1 MPTRTIELVLP
12 KQHAGQA
19 TITREARRFN
29 AIVCGRRWGKTT
41 FGIDRCVTPDVLA
54 YPVGWFSPTYKMLLE
69 VWREAV
75 RVLKPIATRIS
86 TADHRIENMAG
97 GVLEFW
103 SLDNPDSARGRKYKR
118 IIVDEAAMVPALMD
132 AWQYALRPTLVDYEG
147 DAYFLST
154 PKGRNGFWQMWQWG
168 QDPLKSEWASWQ
180 MPSSV
185 NPRIKASELDAMRDT
200 MPERVY
206 SQEIEARFLEDG
218 GSVFRGITAAATAQ
232 AQEVAAPGHSYV
244 MGLDFARSDDFTVL
258 TVIDATTNCLVAL
271 DRFNQID
278 YHIQSG
284 RIEAMATRFRP
295 DAIVAE
301 TNSIGIPMIEQ
312 LQRMGLPIV
321 PFTTTNASKQI
332 AIDSLALAFERGQL
346 RIIPDPV
353 LMAELEAFT
362 MEKLPSGMLRY
373 SAPAGGHDDTVMSL
387 AFAWHG
393 MTGRTAT
400 ATAPAV
406 VSSSAQVKE
415 MFG

>member
-1 MPTRTIELVLP
+1 MPTLTLP
-12 KQHAGQA
+12 RPHVGQQQV
-19 TITREARRFN
+19 IREARRFN
-29 AIVCGRRWGKTT
+29 ILACGRRFGKTT
-41 FGIDRCVTPDVLA
+41 LGINRCVTPSVLP

-69 VWREAV
+69 VWRESV
-75 RVLKPIATRIS
+75 RILEPVATRAS
-86 TADHRIENMAG
+86 GGEHRIENIAG

-103 SLDNPDSARGRKYKR
+103 SLDNPDSARGRKYRR
-118 IIVDEAAMVPALMD
+118 IIVDEAAMVPDLMD
-132 AWQYALRPTLVDYEG
+132 AWQYALRPTLVDYQG

-154 PKGRNGFWQMWQWG
+154 PKGRNAFWQMWQWG
-168 QDPLKSEWASWQ
+168 QDPLQTEWASWQ

-185 NPRIKASELDAMRDT
+185 NPRIAQSELDAMRDT

-206 SQEIEARFLEDG
+206 SQEVLALFLEGG
-218 GSVFRGITAAATAQ
+218 GSVFRGITAAATAE
-232 AQEVAAPGHSYV
+232 AQEVAAPGHNYV

-258 TVIDATTNCLVAL
+258 TVIDATTKSLVAM

-278 YHIQSG
+278 YHVQTG
-284 RIEAMATRFRP
+284 RIGAMATRFRP

-312 LQRMGLPIV
+312 LQRLGLPIV

-373 SAPAGGHDDTVMSL
+373 SAPSGGHDDTVMSL

-393 MTGRTAT
+393 MTGHNTT
-400 ATAPAV
+400 ATAPAQV
-406 VSSSAQVKE
+406 TSEAQVKE

>member
-1 MPTRTIELVLP
+1 L
-12 KQHAGQA
+12 A
-19 TITREARRFN
+19 
-29 AIVCGRRWGKTT
+29 CGRRYGKTT
-41 FGIDRCVTPDVLA
+41 YGIDRCVTPDVLA

-75 RVLKPIATRIS
+75 RVLKPITVRVSAS
-86 TADHRIENMAG
+86 DHRIENIAG

-103 SLDNPDSARGRKYKR
+103 SLDNPDSARGRKYRR
-118 IIVDEAAMVPALMD
+118 IIVDEAAMVPDLMD
-132 AWQYALRPTLVDYEG
+132 AWQYALRPTLVDYQG

-168 QDPLKSEWASWQ
+168 QDPMQTEWASWQ

-185 NPRIKASELDAMRDT
+185 NPRIAQSELDAMRDT

-206 SQEIEARFLEDG
+206 SQEVLALFLEGG
-218 GSVFRGITAAATAQ
+218 GSVFRGITAAATAE
-232 AQEVAAPGHSYV
+232 AQEVAAPGHNYV

-258 TVIDATTNCLVAL
+258 TVIDATTKSLVAM

-278 YHIQSG
+278 YHVQTG
-284 RIEAMATRFRP
+284 RIGAMATRFRP

-312 LQRMGLPIV
+312 LQRLGLPIV

-373 SAPAGGHDDTVMSL
+373 SAPSGGHDDTVMSL

-393 MTGRTAT
+393 MTGRSA

-406 VSSSAQVKE
+406 VSSQAQVKE